1 MSFAGGKIWCET
13 VEDLSVG
20 TELVAIFTSG
30 SRPADPEKSGNL
42 IKQEPTTPSV
52 EEEVNKRE
60 TLIGG
65 KSDAK
70 PTKQLPPQPGMFYCK
85 YIFVSD

>member
-1 MSFAGGKIWCET
+1 MSFPGGKIWCET

-30 SRPADPEKSGNL
+30 SRATDPEKSGDL
-42 IKQEPTTPSV
+42 VKQEPVIPSA
-52 EEEVNKRE
+52 EEEVNKKE
-60 TLIGG
+60 NLIGG
-65 KSDAK
+65 KSDTK
-70 PTKQLPPQPGMFYCK
+70 PAKQLPPQPGMFKRK